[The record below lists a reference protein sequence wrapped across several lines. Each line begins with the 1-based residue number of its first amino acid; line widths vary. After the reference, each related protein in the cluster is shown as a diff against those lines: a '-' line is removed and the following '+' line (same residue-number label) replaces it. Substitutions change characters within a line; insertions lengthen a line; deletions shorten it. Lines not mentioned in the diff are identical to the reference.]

1 MRDLLISSSVLILSI
16 LLIRHLVK
24 DKISPLLQYMLWLP
38 AVLRLLLPFSLWNSP
53 ISVMNL
59 FPEKSIIEYLQE
71 VNEENWSQ
79 MLQQANQAK
88 DLETG
93 NQDIQQ
99 ANGDAAGMNE
109 HIYEQMPNI
118 TDNPVRTGQQVRHK
132 MTEYLL
138 LIWLTGVVIV
148 GGYMLFYQI
157 KWEKY
162 LRENRKKLITG
173 NPYSKIL
180 KVYTVEGLPSPCLSG
195 RNIYLTQEMAE
206 EERQLTHILAHE
218 YCHYRHLDYLWVI
231 VRCCLTAV
239 YWFHPLVWV
248 AAYAS
253 KQDSELAC
261 DEAAIRLLGEEER
274 FAYGKTLVELI
285 TGYSSERSK
294 MGIASTMSG
303 GEKGIRQRVRRI
315 AKRPEKL
322 LAVTTGV
329 ILVTI
334 VLAAV
339 TFTAAGQRA
348 QEVNEAVPLSE
359 NISEGA
365 EAENEAVTE
374 GEAEIL
380 PDGEKG
386 FQETEQNLK
395 DTEHLLREKEEQILE
410 EQQQIREMEQQI
422 QEMEQRLQEQL
433 LEAQQLGDADE
444 GALMYSNPCPSYTRV
459 SDGYGSRTN
468 PVTGETILHNGVDL
482 AAEEGADIVA
492 AQAGEVY
499 QTGFDAK
506 DGNYVVLYHQINGAY
521 TYYTSCKEIFV
532 EEGELVEQ
540 GQKIAEVG
548 KTGAS
553 AGSHLH
559 FGVMENGEFVEPVF
573 LELEQSTTSG

>member
-1 MRDLLISSSVLILSI
+1 MRDLLVSSSVLILSI

-24 DKISPLLQYMLWLP
+24 EKISPLLQYMLWLP
-38 AVLRLLLPFSLWNSP
+38 AALRLMLPFSLWNSP

-59 FPEKSIIEYLQE
+59 LPEKGIIEYLQE
-71 VNEENWSQ
+71 VNEENQSQ
-79 MLQQANQAK
+79 MLQQDNQAK
-88 DLETG
+88 DLEAG

-99 ANGDAAGMNE
+99 ANGYAAGMNE
-109 HIYEQMPNI
+109 QVYEQMPGI
-118 TDNPVRTGQQVRHK
+118 TDNPVRTGQTVRHK
-132 MTEYLL
+132 MTGYLL

-148 GGYMLFYQI
+148 GSYMIFYQI
-157 KWEKY
+157 KWKKY
-162 LRENRKKLITG
+162 LRENRKKLKTG

-206 EERQLTHILAHE
+206 EEKQLTHILAHE

-231 VRCCLTAV
+231 IRCCLITV

-248 AAYAS
+248 AAYLS

-274 FAYGKTLVELI
+274 FAYGKTLVGLI

-303 GEKGIRQRVRRI
+303 GEKGIRQRVGRI
-315 AKRPEKL
+315 AKKPEKL

-348 QEVNEAVPLSE
+348 QEVNEVVPLSE

-365 EAENEAVTE
+365 ETENEAVTE

-433 LEAQQLGDADE
+433 LEAQQFGDADE

-553 AGSHLH
+553 TGSHLH

-573 LELEQSTTSG
+573 LELE

>member
-38 AVLRLLLPFSLWNSP
+38 AVLRLMLPFSLWNSP

-118 TDNPVRTGQQVRHK
+118 TDNPVKTEQQARHK

-157 KWEKY
+157 KWKKY

-274 FAYGKTLVELI
+274 FAYGKTLVGLI

-303 GEKGIRQRVRRI
+303 GEKGIRQRVGRI
-315 AKRPEKL
+315 ANKSKRL
-322 LAVTTGV
+322 YIVAGGVFLVTMALAV
-329 ILVTI
+329 
-334 VLAAV
+334 V
-339 TFTAAGQRA
+339 TFTAADRKVQKVD
-348 QEVNEAVPLSE
+348 EVPDLSE
-359 NISEGA
+359 NPGRYESRDEASEV
-365 EAENEAVTE
+365 EAA
-374 GEAEIL
+374 IL
-380 PDGEKG
+380 SDK
-386 FQETEQNLK
+386 
-395 DTEHLLREKEEQILE
+395 EKELQEIEQYMKEKEGQLLE
-410 EQQQIREMEQQI
+410 TQQQI

-433 LEAQQLGDADE
+433 LEAQQFGDADE

-521 TYYTSCKEIFV
+521 TYYTACKEIFV
-532 EEGELVEQ
+532 KEGEWVEQ

-553 AGSHLH
+553 TGSHLH

>member
-1 MRDLLISSSVLILSI
+1 MRDLLVSSSVLILSI

-24 DKISPLLQYMLWLP
+24 EKISPLLQYMLWLP
-38 AVLRLLLPFSLWNSP
+38 AALRLMLPFSLWNSP

-59 FPEKSIIEYLQE
+59 LPEKGIIEYLQE
-71 VNEENWSQ
+71 VNEENQSQ
-79 MLQQANQAK
+79 MLQQDNQAK
-88 DLETG
+88 DLEAG

-99 ANGDAAGMNE
+99 ANGYAAGMNE
-109 HIYEQMPNI
+109 QVYEQMPGI
-118 TDNPVRTGQQVRHK
+118 TDNPVRTGQAVRHK
-132 MTEYLL
+132 MTGYLL

-148 GGYMLFYQI
+148 GSYMIFYQI
-157 KWEKY
+157 KWKKY
-162 LRENRKKLITG
+162 LRENRKKLKTG

-206 EERQLTHILAHE
+206 EEKQLTHILAHE

-231 VRCCLTAV
+231 IRCCLITV

-248 AAYAS
+248 AAYLS

-274 FAYGKTLVELI
+274 FAYGKTLVGLI

-315 AKRPEKL
+315 ANKSKRL
-322 LAVTTGV
+322 YIVAGGV
-329 ILVTI
+329 LLVTMAL
-334 VLAAV
+334 VAV
-339 TFTAAGQRA
+339 TFTAADWKVQKVD
-348 QEVNEAVPLSE
+348 EVPDLSE
-359 NISEGA
+359 NSGRYESRDEASEV
-365 EAENEAVTE
+365 EAAMQS
-374 GEAEIL
+374 
-380 PDGEKG
+380 DK
-386 FQETEQNLK
+386 
-395 DTEHLLREKEEQILE
+395 EKELQEIEQYMKEKEGQLLE
-410 EQQQIREMEQQI
+410 TQQQI
-422 QEMEQRLQEQL
+422 QEMEQHLQEQL
-433 LEAQQLGDADE
+433 LEAQQPGDAEE

-506 DGNYVVLYHQINGAY
+506 DGNYVVLHHQINGAY
-521 TYYTSCKEIFV
+521 TYYSACKEILV
-532 EEGELVEQ
+532 KEGEWVEQ

-553 AGSHLH
+553 TGSHLH
-559 FGVMENGEFVEPVF
+559 FAVMENGEFVEPVF
-573 LELEQSTTSG
+573 MTLKQTE